1 MRYKGGVCNV
11 KFLHLADL
19 HLGKRLNGFSLTD
32 DQAYILDELF
42 NIAETE
48 DCRAVFISGD
58 VYDKGVPA
66 VEAVTLFDSFLSR
79 LANAGIKAFIIS
91 GNHDSA
97 ERVAFGSS
105 LFNKSGIYIAPSY
118 SGVLTPV
125 SLSDGDVT
133 YDIYM
138 LPFIKPVTLKR
149 FFPDENI
156 LSYTDAVR
164 AALSKVKLSKKH
176 INILLAHQFV
186 TGAVRS
192 DSEEISVGG
201 SDNVDSSVF
210 SGFDYVALGHIHR
223 PQSAGGANI
232 RYAGSPLK
240 YSFSEA
246 DHKKT
251 AAVIDFS
258 PEKELKLKLIPLT
271 PKRDLREIRGTY
283 MELTDRKNYA
293 GTNKDDYIH
302 AILTDE
308 EDVLDAAA
316 KLRAVYPNLM
326 KMEYDNK
333 RTRAS
338 SFPIENT
345 GVKSTPPIDIFK
357 KFFLLRNGSEMSEA
371 QREITEKLIEEIW
384 EEKK

>member
-1 MRYKGGVCNV
+1 M

-19 HLGKRLNGFSLTD
+19 HLGKRLNGFSLID
-32 DQAYILDELF
+32 DQAYIIEVLLK
-42 NIAETE
+42 IAESKA
-48 DCRAVFISGD
+48 CSAVLISGD

-79 LANAGIKAFIIS
+79 LAKSGIKVFIIS
-91 GNHDSA
+91 GNHDSP

-105 LFNKSGIYIAPSY
+105 LFGKSGIYIAPSY
-118 SGVLTPV
+118 SGSLLPV
-125 SLSDGDVT
+125 SLSDGRVT

-138 LPFIKPVTLKR
+138 LPFIKPVTVKR
-149 FFPDENI
+149 FFPDEKI

-164 AALSKVKLSKKH
+164 AALSSVKLNKKH
-176 INILLAHQFV
+176 INILLAHQFI
-186 TGAVRS
+186 TGAVKS

-201 SDNVDSSVF
+201 SDNVDASVF

-223 PQSAGGANI
+223 PQSAGAPNI

-240 YSFSEA
+240 YSFSES

-251 AAVIDFS
+251 AAIIEFDADKKPVLSF
-258 PEKELKLKLIPLT
+258 ETLT

-283 MELTDRKNYA
+283 MELTDRSNYIN
-293 GTNKDDYIH
+293 TNTNDYIH

-308 EDVLDAAA
+308 DDVLDAAA
-316 KLRAVYPNLM
+316 KLRAIYPNLM

-333 RTRAS
+333 RTRSS

-345 GVKSTPPIDIFK
+345 GVKSIPPIDIFS
-357 KFFLLRNGSEMSEA
+357 KFFLLRNDRELSFP
-371 QREITEKLIEEIW
+371 QRKTAEKLINEIW